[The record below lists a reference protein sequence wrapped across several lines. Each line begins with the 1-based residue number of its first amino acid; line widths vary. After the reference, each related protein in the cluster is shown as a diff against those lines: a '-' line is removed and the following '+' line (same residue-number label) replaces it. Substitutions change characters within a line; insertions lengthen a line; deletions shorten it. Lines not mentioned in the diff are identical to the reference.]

1 MQNRWERQAEVI
13 QQSTFYIKSTKWR
26 VHLHTQV
33 EIACISCIW
42 LMYQNAVLYELL
54 RVAKPSLW
62 HEAGISRAPGTA
74 SVGMKATR
82 PPDGL
87 SSDEGPIHTPRS
99 ADCESVAKMSLGSNT
114 TSNGTTTK
122 TRMQPQ
128 PQVRIQ
134 IDQQAI
140 SNQKQHHNR
149 LSDKRPR
156 PTTATTTKKTHTT
169 TTTKT
174 KKTPPLTARGIT
186 YIYQKT
192 ITTIPIPFWSIGSDG
207 SGCVNTGTFSGISC
221 CTICRSWR
229 SNSGWFLSHC
239 GAVSVNWPLRHNST
253 CCNNAFQ
260 QRIPHLR
267 SLWRYMTMRKSSA
280 LVIHCLQKAVP
291 PQLVNRQH
299 YWQTWFEYVYIHI
312 YIYNIH
318 TNAEVESKWNFA
330 ELLKRK
336 LAN

>member
-13 QQSTFYIKSTKWR
+13 QQITFYIKSTKWR

-54 RVAKPSLW
+54 HVAKPSLW
-62 HEAGISRAPGTA
+62 HQAGISRAPGTA

-87 SSDEGPIHTPRS
+87 SSDEGPTHTPRS

-156 PTTATTTKKTHTT
+156 PTTATTTKTRPHSGPKEWQ
-169 TTTKT
+169 
-174 KKTPPLTARGIT
+174 PNAR
-186 YIYQKT
+186 
-192 ITTIPIPFWSIGSDG
+192 
-207 SGCVNTGTFSGISC
+207 SC
-221 CTICRSWR
+221 FFLSTQCRSNLATCCAAHISLEATNNQRKKQTASQKQWTMA
-229 SNSGWFLSHC
+229 STWYGTSSVSGWPK
-239 GAVSVNWPLRHNST
+239 V
-253 CCNNAFQ
+253 
-260 QRIPHLR
+260 
-267 SLWRYMTMRKSSA
+267 
-280 LVIHCLQKAVP
+280 
-291 PQLVNRQH
+291 
-299 YWQTWFEYVYIHI
+299 
-312 YIYNIH
+312 
-318 TNAEVESKWNFA
+318 
-330 ELLKRK
+330 
-336 LAN
+336 